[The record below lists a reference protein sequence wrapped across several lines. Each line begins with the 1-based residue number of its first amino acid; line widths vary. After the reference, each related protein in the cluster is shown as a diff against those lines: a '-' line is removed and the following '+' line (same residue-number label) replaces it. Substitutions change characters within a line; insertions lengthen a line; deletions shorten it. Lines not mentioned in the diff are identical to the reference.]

1 MNRKHNI
8 IEAVRE
14 NFGIDASLRTR
25 RREVVDTRNAI
36 MVALRQYHTFGDIGK
51 VFTFT
56 KMVNG
61 KEVVKSMSH
70 CTVLHAYKQHEHR
83 YKIDV
88 NGRLQYDQLY
98 CEVYDFCK
106 EYLDKDN
113 VRPMSLS
120 EMREKMLYHRHLQKE
135 GENRY
140 NQLKEAFTQYQKLRD
155 DELKALTKEMDAL
168 ERKVD
173 KLITERDKVK
183 SAFTAL
189 YNEKRAKEALKKD
202 KERNEKKAI
211 A

>member
-1 MNRKHNI
+1 
-8 IEAVRE
+8 
-14 NFGIDASLRTR
+14 
-25 RREVVDTRNAI
+25 
-36 MVALRQYHTFGDIGK
+36 
-51 VFTFT
+51 
-56 KMVNG
+56 MVNG

-135 GENRY
+135 GERRY
-140 NQLKEAFTQYQKLRD
+140 NQLKEAFTKYQKLRD
-155 DELKALTKEMDAL
+155 DELKALTKEMTAL

-173 KLITERDKVK
+173 KLITERDKIK
-183 SAFTAL
+183 AAFTSL
-189 YNEKRAKEALKKD
+189 YNEKKAKETLSKD
-202 KERNEKKAI
+202 KHRNEKKAI